1 MTELARGG
9 THTFNRVKHD
19 DTQTRRRVWLRW
31 TVIMRNVISI
41 RVQNVPGV
49 LSHVAGLLASRGYN
63 VDSLTVGATDD
74 PRFSRMTIVLE
85 CDPKMMTQVERQLTK
100 LVTVVET
107 RNLAES
113 EHVERDLALIRVA
126 VSPQERS
133 SVLELVEIFRASVID
148 VGQRSLLVEISGRGS
163 KLDAF
168 IKALAPFR
176 IVSVTRSGCIAAPR
190 GDAELDKQDDLQ

>member
-1 MTELARGG
+1 
-9 THTFNRVKHD
+9 
-19 DTQTRRRVWLRW
+19 
-31 TVIMRNVISI
+31 MRNVISI

-74 PRFSRMTIVLE
+74 PKFSRMTIVLE
-85 CDPKMMTQVERQLTK
+85 CDPKTMMQVERQLTK

-107 RNLAES
+107 KNLS
-113 EHVERDLALIRVA
+113 DCEHVERDLALIRVA
-126 VSPQERS
+126 VTTQERS

-148 VGQRSLLVEISGRGS
+148 VGQKSLLIEISGRGS

-168 IKALAPFR
+168 IKALAPFK
-176 IVSVTRSGCIAAPR
+176 IVSETRSGCIAALR
-190 GDAELDKQDDLQ
+190 GDVELDELNDKN

>member
-1 MTELARGG
+1 
-9 THTFNRVKHD
+9 
-19 DTQTRRRVWLRW
+19 
-31 TVIMRNVISI
+31 MRNVISI

-74 PRFSRMTIVLE
+74 PKFSRMTIVLE
-85 CDPKMMTQVERQLTK
+85 CDPKTMMQVERQLTK

-107 RNLAES
+107 KNLS
-113 EHVERDLALIRVA
+113 DCEHVERDLALIRVA
-126 VSPQERS
+126 VTTQERS

-148 VGQRSLLVEISGRGS
+148 VGQKSLLIEISGRGS

-168 IKALAPFR
+168 IKALAPFK
-176 IVSVTRSGCIAAPR
+176 IVSVTRSGCIAALR
-190 GDAELDKQDDLQ
+190 GDVELDELNDKN

>member
-1 MTELARGG
+1 
-9 THTFNRVKHD
+9 
-19 DTQTRRRVWLRW
+19 
-31 TVIMRNVISI
+31 MRNVISI

-74 PRFSRMTIVLE
+74 PKFSRMTIVLE
-85 CDPKMMTQVERQLTK
+85 CDPKTIMQVERQLTK

-107 RNLAES
+107 KNLS
-113 EHVERDLALIRVA
+113 DCEHVERDLALIRVA
-126 VSPQERS
+126 VTTQERS

-148 VGQRSLLVEISGRGS
+148 VGQKSLLIEISGRGS

-168 IKALAPFR
+168 IKALAPFK
-176 IVSVTRSGCIAAPR
+176 IVSVTRSGCIAALR
-190 GDAELDKQDDLQ
+190 GDVELDELNDKN